1 MNNFINIGMSN
12 ILNISRVLFITTPS
26 GTTARRYQERAKEAN
41 MYHDARMGRKFKSLI
56 VLDDGTVIASCIT
69 PRTLMRRF
77 NQGEPNN
84 LGKDEEDDDAE
95 EEEEGEEQ

>member
-26 GTTARRYQERAKEAN
+26 GTTARRYQDRAREAN
-41 MYHDARMGRKFKSLI
+41 IYHDARMGRKFKSLI

-84 LGKDEEDDDAE
+84 LGKEEEEDDDAE
-95 EEEEGEEQ
+95 EEEGEEQ